1 MIHIKN
7 YYDQQRELNTAKSR
21 LKTLEEKRKI
31 YFNATQPK
39 AVVIK
44 DTVVMSPPENDVL
57 TKYMAKIEKIDKEKE
72 ILKQEIAV
80 LEKDKESMEEN
91 LREMKG
97 TLQKV
102 FVARYIDGL
111 TVSQIAKR
119 VNYSEPHIYHLL
131 TIIKNILKENDNKK

>member
-57 TKYMAKIEKIDKEKE
+57 TKYMAKIEKIDKEIE

-91 LREMKG
+91 LRKMKG

-111 TVSQIAKR
+111 TVNQIAKQT
-119 VNYSEPHIYHLL
+119 NYSGPHIYHLL
-131 TIIKNILKENDNKK
+131 TIIKNILKGNDNKK